1 MDALATFITLLRPQT
16 VLSKIVHGGGR
27 WGVRYSA
34 FGQPSFALVLKG
46 PCWLA
51 VDGVPATILG
61 TGDFILFPA
70 TPGFTLASDPEVT
83 PRSMDPVPS
92 EHHVDEVVHG
102 DATTE
107 PSVSLLG
114 GYFAFDPINAS
125 MLVDLLPRM
134 LHIRATDPAID
145 SVAPIVELIKRET
158 REKRAGQALVLTRL
172 IEVMLVEALRS
183 ASADLHTTGLL
194 AGLRDPQLAAAL
206 RGIHTHAAN
215 PWTLVTLARQAG
227 MSRSSFAERFA
238 RVIGMTPLN
247 YLRQW
252 RIAVAKNM
260 LAREQ
265 MSVAETGLAVG
276 YQSASAFST
285 AFSRETGWSPKQF
298 IGLHQKREQTVSAS
312 IDLHKQ

>member
-1 MDALATFITLLRPQT
+1 MDALAAIVTLLRPQT
-16 VLSKIVHGGGR
+16 VLSKIVRGGGR

-51 VDGVPATILG
+51 ADKVPAIILG

-83 PRSMDPVPS
+83 PKSMEPVPPDP
-92 EHHVDEVVHG
+92 HVEEVIHG
-102 DATTE
+102 DSTTE

-114 GYFAFDPINAS
+114 GWFAFDPINAS
-125 MLVDLLPRM
+125 MLVDMLPKM

-145 SVAPIVELIKRET
+145 GVAPIVELIKRET
-158 REKRAGQALVLTRL
+158 REMRAGQSLVLTRL
-172 IEVMLVEALRS
+172 IEILLVEALRS
-183 ASADLHTTGLL
+183 APADLHTTGLL
-194 AGLRDPQLAAAL
+194 AGLYDPQLAAAL
-206 RGIHTHAAN
+206 RGIHTQSAH

-247 YLRQW
+247 YLLKW

-260 LAREQ
+260 LVSEQ
-265 MSVAETGLAVG
+265 MSVTDTALAVG
-276 YQSASAFST
+276 YQSASGFST
-285 AFSRETGWSPKQF
+285 AFSRETRCSPMEF
-298 IGLHQKREQTVSAS
+298 IRLHRSGT
-312 IDLHKQ
+312 

>member
-1 MDALATFITLLRPQT
+1 MDALAAIVTLLRPQT
-16 VLSKIVHGGGR
+16 VLSKIVRGGGR

-46 PCWLA
+46 PCWLVA
-51 VDGVPATILG
+51 DGFPATILD

-70 TPGFTLASDPEVT
+70 TPGFTLASDLEVT
-83 PRSMDPVPS
+83 PKSMEPVLPDDP
-92 EHHVDEVVHG
+92 VDEVVHG
-102 DATTE
+102 DQATE

-114 GYFAFDPINAS
+114 GYFAFDQINAS
-125 MLVDLLPRM
+125 MLVALLPKM

-145 SVAPIVELIKRET
+145 SVAPIVEIIKRET

-183 ASADLHTTGLL
+183 EPADLHTTGLL
-194 AGLRDPQLAAAL
+194 AGLRDPQLATVL
-206 RGIHTHAAN
+206 HGIHTQAAH
-215 PWTLVTLARQAG
+215 PWTLITLARRAG

-247 YLRQW
+247 YLLQW

-260 LAREQ
+260 LVREQ
-265 MSVAETGLAVG
+265 MSVAETALAIG
-276 YQSASAFST
+276 YESASGFST
-285 AFSRETGWSPKQF
+285 AFRRETGQAPKEF
-298 IGLHQKREQTVSAS
+298 IAAHRDDS
-312 IDLHKQ
+312 